1 MYIVVVGAG
10 QIGSQVLDLAT
21 TTANEVVV
29 IERDPEVAEEA
40 SREYDCLVLNG
51 DATDRAILEDAGADR
66 ADAVICTT
74 DEDATNLMVL
84 FLAKEFEIP
93 SLVTV
98 VQDPDHMD
106 IFRRVGATILENP
119 QRLIAQYLFRAV
131 QRPAVEDFM
140 ELGGDAEIFE
150 TTVDPDAPI
159 AGMTL
164 REAGESGLLGDD
176 VLLVAI
182 DRGADEDIVTPRG
195 NTRVAAG
202 DVVTVFSRV
211 GMTDDV
217 VGTFAGPREQRA

>member
-1 MYIVVVGAG
+1 MYVIVVGAG

-21 TTANEVVV
+21 TTENEVVV
-29 IERDPEVAEEA
+29 VERDPEVAEAA

-51 DATDRAILEDAGADR
+51 DATNREILEDAGADR
-66 ADAVICTT
+66 ADAIICTT

-84 FLAKEFEIP
+84 FLAKELDIA

-98 VQDPDHMD
+98 VQDPDHLG
-106 IFRRVGATILENP
+106 IFERVGATILENP

-150 TTVDPDAPI
+150 TTVAPDAPI
-159 AGMTL
+159 AGLSL
-164 REAGESGLLGDD
+164 RDAGESGLLGDD

-182 DRGADEDIVTPRG
+182 ERTTDGTEEVITPRG
-195 NTRVAAG
+195 GTTVEPG

-217 VGTFAGPREQRA
+217 LETFAGL